1 MSVTPKDLLME
12 QLDRLGSKK
21 AVADELD
28 VSRTQISLYLAGKY
42 EQAGGRVDRL
52 EAKIIAAYSNRV
64 FCPHLASD
72 IKQSDCV
79 DCRTASIP
87 TSDPELLKRWIAC
100 KTCLLNPGREESA
113 AC

>member
-1 MSVTPKDLLME
+1 MSVTAKKLLIE

-28 VSRTQISLYLAGKY
+28 VSRTQISLYLADKY

-52 EAKIIAAYSNRV
+52 EAKIIAAYSDRV
-64 FCPHLASD
+64 FCPHLGSD
-72 IKQSDCV
+72 IKQSDCE

-87 TSDPELLKRWIAC
+87 SSDPALLRRWIAC
-100 KTCLLNPGREESA
+100 KTCPLNPSREESS